1 MVWFHSENRE
11 RLLSGQENISQT
23 LERLAPCTA
32 VVCYNDEVAVKLEKA
47 LLSQGLRVPQD
58 KAIISFD
65 NSQCRMQA
73 VEKVFRIGQIYGL
86 GQTASYVDLMNCV
99 G

>member
-1 MVWFHSENRE
+1 
-11 RLLSGQENISQT
+11 
-23 LERLAPCTA
+23 
-32 VVCYNDEVAVKLEKA
+32 
-47 LLSQGLRVPQD
+47 
-58 KAIISFD
+58 
-65 NSQCRMQA
+65 MQA